1 MRLLVRSGLIIALM
15 WGLIGAC
22 GCGKPSAEGV
32 ADTFV
37 AAMVSGD
44 TLAAA
49 QHWDYV
55 TYARKQNPDWDTF
68 ATSQKNLIIK
78 EAKFAEKRAKELDYW
93 KLHFLR
99 GTEVDNIIET
109 GDSAIAQLK
118 GGRAGELNLIKIEDA
133 WYVSA
138 IK

>member
-1 MRLLVRSGLIIALM
+1 MRLLVRSGPIIALI

-22 GCGKPSAEGV
+22 GCGKPSAKGV
-32 ADTFV
+32 ADVFV
-37 AAMVSGD
+37 AAMVSGN

-55 TYARKQNPDWDTF
+55 TYARKQNPDWDSF

-93 KLHFLR
+93 KLHFPR
-99 GTEVDNIIET
+99 GTEVDNIMEE

-118 GGRAGELNLIKIEDA
+118 GGRAGEIHLIKIDNT
-133 WYVSA
+133 WYVNQV
-138 IK
+138 K

>member
-1 MRLLVRSGLIIALM
+1 MRSLVRSGLIIALM

-22 GCGKPSAEGV
+22 GCGNPSAKGV

-78 EAKFAEKRAKELDYW
+78 EAKFAEKRAEELDYW
-93 KLHFLR
+93 KLHFPR
-99 GTEVDNIIET
+99 GTEVDNIIEE

-118 GGRAGELNLIKIEDA
+118 GGRAAELNLIKVEDA